1 MSTYTDV
8 LKTPG
13 VARTITAQLVSRF
26 PVGMYALGVLLHMEL
41 VHGSYAAAGL
51 VLAAISAGQAIA
63 TPVTTRLMS
72 KFGTRWLLLF
82 TVVVSAAAVFAL
94 AVLQVPLWVDVVF
107 GAVAGVTMPPI
118 APAVRTLYPRLV
130 PQRQL
135 APLYSLDATLQE
147 LIWVLGPVAVTFLAT
162 TFNPTAALVVGASV
176 QLVGGLWF
184 VLLREI
190 GNLRIPPTNKRMG
203 GVLKKRPVLLVTVV
217 GFLMIGSFAAAEA
230 GVVSVFG
237 HDGPQAGVVLAVSAL
252 GSLIGGFTFG
262 HRRITKWSLAI
273 RGGIMVFGFLL
284 APFVINIW
292 GLSIGMFIAGIGCA
306 PALAAVSAIVA
317 GSVKFADT
325 PEAYGWVNSGQ
336 LIGTALAS
344 ALAGVLIDSNGP
356 LGGLLVALAFAIAG
370 VAIAA
375 IFRKHQPDL
384 SDGIHEPPPTAPV
397 EIPR

>member
-13 VARTITAQLVSRF
+13 VARTITAQLVARF

-41 VHGSYAAAGL
+41 VHDSYAAAGL

-72 KFGTRWLLLF
+72 RFGTRWLLLF
-82 TVVVSAAAVFAL
+82 TIVVSTAAILLIAL
-94 AVLQVPLWVDVVF
+94 LQVPLWVDVVF
-107 GAVAGVTMPPI
+107 GAIAGVTMPPI

-130 PQRQL
+130 SQRQL

-147 LIWVLGPVAVTFLAT
+147 LIWVLGPVAVTFLST
-162 TFNPTAALVVGASV
+162 TFNPTAGLVVAALV
-176 QLVGGLWF
+176 QLAGGLWF
-184 VLLREI
+184 VFLREI

-203 GVLKKRPVLLVTVV
+203 GVLKKRPILLVTIV

-237 HDGPQAGVVLAVSAL
+237 HDGPQAGIILAISAL

-262 HRRITKWSLAI
+262 HRSITKWSLAI
-273 RGGIMVFGFLL
+273 RGAIMMFGFLL
-284 APFVINIW
+284 APFVINMW
-292 GLSIGMFIAGIGCA
+292 GLSLGMFIAGIGCA
-306 PALAAVSAIVA
+306 PALAAISAIVA

-356 LGGLLVALAFAIAG
+356 IGGLLVALAFAAAG

>member
-1 MSTYTDV
+1 M
-8 LKTPG
+8 
-13 VARTITAQLVSRF
+13 
-26 PVGMYALGVLLHMEL
+26 
-41 VHGSYAAAGL
+41 
-51 VLAAISAGQAIA
+51 
-63 TPVTTRLMS
+63 
-72 KFGTRWLLLF
+72 
-82 TVVVSAAAVFAL
+82 
-94 AVLQVPLWVDVVF
+94 
-107 GAVAGVTMPPI
+107 
-118 APAVRTLYPRLV
+118 

-306 PALAAVSAIVA
+306 PALAAISAIVA

>member
-13 VARTITAQLVSRF
+13 VARTITAQLVARF

-41 VHGSYAAAGL
+41 VHHSYAAAGL

-72 KFGTRWLLLF
+72 RFGTRWLLLF
-82 TVVVSAAAVFAL
+82 TIVTSSVAILLIAL
-94 AVLQVPLWVDVVF
+94 LQVPLWLDVVF
-107 GAVAGVTMPPI
+107 GAIAGLTMPPI

-130 PQRQL
+130 SQRQL

-147 LIWVLGPVAVTFLAT
+147 LIWVLGPVVVTFLAT
-162 TFNPTAALVVGASV
+162 TFTPTLALVVAASI
-176 QLVGGLWF
+176 QLAGGLWF
-184 VLLREI
+184 VMLREI

-203 GVLKKRPVLLVTVV
+203 GVLKKRPILLVTVV

-230 GVVSVFG
+230 GVVAVFG
-237 HDGPQAGVVLAVSAL
+237 HDGPQAGIILAVSAL
-252 GSLIGGFTFG
+252 GSLIGGFTLG

-273 RGGIMVFGFLL
+273 RGSIMAVGFLL

-292 GLSIGMFIAGIGCA
+292 GLSVGMFIAGIGCA
-306 PALAAVSAIVA
+306 PALAAISAIVA

-344 ALAGVLIDSNGP
+344 ALAGILIDANGP
-356 LGGLLVALAFAIAG
+356 VGGLLVGLGFAVAG

-375 IFRKHQPDL
+375 VFRKHQPDL